1 MKSPLRMFRGMK
13 VNKVESK
20 EVKQQRRPSTKPD
33 ELIRAMQDM
42 HEMRSCYDSLLS
54 AAATTA
60 NNAHEFSEALEEL
73 GTCLLQKTALN
84 DDEDSEQGLATR
96 ALMMMGKAQFELQKH
111 FDSYRSHILH
121 TMDKPS
127 RSLLGEIENVESE
140 IPGHWP
146 HLICALAETGLV
158 TRHHTMLLREMKH
171 LCDDRRETYRN
182 IEVASG
188 GKGRSCHFQEK
199 TSTKELLEAKATRH
213 HAAQIS
219 FFRNGL
225 KALEM
230 VESQV
235 KAVADRHHI
244 DYSVSDLE
252 DDNDDD
258 TYGSDDEGLSFNFQK
273 SFQEQ
278 NVVYISGNY
287 IEEKTCKSQSGM
299 HKSNLR
305 THISQSAPI
314 FANKKLDSSEKI
326 ETLPAVRKFHAYVLP
341 TPHND
346 RNLNPSPHTAPSL
359 ETPTPNDRSPGPR
372 TTAAHPSSHTTPLE
386 TKASQSP
393 KKSEFLGTTK
403 SSRNATTTGN
413 RIYSGPIWMPS
424 DFSEKPSGPPFNR
437 HEAYA
442 ANKLN
447 RHAFFSGP
455 LTNQPVS
462 NKPIVSPQYRHST
475 EFPHP
480 VSSASQQMP
489 KPKSSISPNVAS
501 RTLPPV
507 TSLKISEL
515 HELPRPPISSEKA
528 TGPSSF
534 IGYSGPLVSRA
545 KNNMMSSRP
554 SSVHPLPNSLGEM
567 SRSFSNPSNSRRIPV
582 FAMSKLLEI
591 PQNPVRIEE
600 ITSPPPTHLPS
611 MTMLPVLTTS

>member
-33 ELIRAMQDM
+33 ELIRATQDM

-84 DDEDSEQGLATR
+84 DDEDSGR

-127 RSLLGEIENVESE
+127 RSLLGEIENVE
-140 IPGHWP
+140 
-146 HLICALAETGLV
+146 
-158 TRHHTMLLREMKH
+158 EMKH

-199 TSTKELLEAKATRH
+199 TSTKELLEAKANYEDEAARFVFRVKSLKRGQFQSLLTQAARH

-258 TYGSDDEGLSFNFQK
+258 TYGSDDEGLSFNFQR

-305 THISQSAPI
+305 TYISQSAPI
-314 FANKKLDSSEKI
+314 FANKKLDLTEKI

-372 TTAAHPSSHTTPLE
+372 TTAAHPSPHTTPLE

-507 TSLKISEL
+507 ASLKISEL